1 MLESCL
7 VWQNKALQLEAEQ
20 SLMTGPDKEGID
32 EQSRRVGQERGNNTD
47 RSVGSKTTKTV
58 ISEKYAKFKQCGLKA
73 LQV

>member
-1 MLESCL
+1 
-7 VWQNKALQLEAEQ
+7 
-20 SLMTGPDKEGID
+20 MTGPDKEGID

-47 RSVGSKTTKTV
+47 RSVGRKTTKTV